1 MRPAPG
7 SARRP
12 RPRPIPAESG
22 IWGGGGGRR
31 GRGRVSSRTPSL
43 SFSARVL
50 LRTAFDGRHCA
61 QVVTTGV
68 SFLGGRGPLR
78 PTFSASRGS
87 VELPAG
93 DTDRAPRHSGPRR
106 ASGWRPSAS
115 SRPACLS
122 RSRRPRGMDP
132 GTLGGWTDCD
142 GGGQDRAL
150 HVCPAVQGHGP
161 ASQRPDAVPQ
171 LPWKLTFSSWRLA
184 TGQTATWCRKDRSSV
199 NARLP
204 VLPAAETRGPHQL
217 RLHDSLSLVP

>member
-1 MRPAPG
+1 MG
-7 SARRP
+7 
-12 RPRPIPAESG
+12 
-22 IWGGGGGRR
+22 R

-68 SFLGGRGPLR
+68 SCPEGRGPLKL
-78 PTFSASRGS
+78 TFSASRGS
-87 VELPAG
+87 VQLPAG

-122 RSRRPRGMDP
+122 RSRRPRGTDP

-142 GGGQDRAL
+142 WGGGSGQGSPRLSCCPGTRAGFPAAGC
-150 HVCPAVQGHGP
+150 CPSAALEVDFLFVALGH
-161 ASQRPDAVPQ
+161 RPDSHLVQ
-171 LPWKLTFSSWRLA
+171 E
-184 TGQTATWCRKDRSSV
+184 GQEQRKRSPLRPSCGRD
-199 NARLP
+199 ARP
-204 VLPAAETRGPHQL
+204 PPAPAP
-217 RLHDSLSLVP
+217 